1 MSLPKFFCEPHLLS
15 HLDRSS
21 PILLGLSGGAD
32 SSALLHL
39 LCSYRESANC
49 TVFAAHINHGIRGE
63 EYGNEAERDEN
74 FCREICQKL
83 GVHLFVIRLDIPE
96 MSKASGRSLETEAR
110 EARYEFFAEIMREN
124 NIKILATAHNSD
136 DNLETQLYNLAR
148 GCGIDGMIGIPQVRG
163 LDAVDGAVVI
173 RPILKA
179 EKSEI
184 IAFCNENNIPYVTDS
199 TNFENDCTR
208 NIIRN
213 NIIPS
218 LKELFPA
225 VKRSARRLS
234 VAAAE
239 DSDYI
244 LNEAYAF
251 LDSCGEKI
259 EVTRLVQLHSAVK
272 KRVIMLAFERSTG
285 ARLENVHV
293 SDIIE
298 LLSSEKNGA
307 SVSLPKK
314 MRAELTD
321 GYLGFK
327 ADLKSKEKSEEYCQE
342 LELGL
347 NIIKNTPFAVFVGL
361 EKPSEDIGTY
371 ALYSQAVIKNENSPL
386 YAKNRASGD
395 TILDGGVNKKI
406 KKLMC
411 DKKVPLNDRDILP
424 ILCIDGEAVY
434 VPLCA
439 VSDRAKAKNS
449 APHIYITIYKKSE
462 EDNDT

>member
-15 HLDRSS
+15 HLDRSE

-83 GVHLFVIRLDIPE
+83 GVHLFVRRLDIPE

-136 DNLETQLYNLAR
+136 DNLETQLCNLAR
-148 GCGIDGMIGIPQVRG
+148 GCGIDGMVGIPETRELCGV
-163 LDAVDGAVVI
+163 ADGIVI
-173 RPILKA
+173 RPVLKA

-184 IAFCNENNIPYVTDS
+184 IAFCNENSIPYVTDS
-199 TNFENDCTR
+199 TNFQNDCTR

-213 NIIPS
+213 EIIPS

-225 VKRSARRLS
+225 VKRSAQRLS

-239 DSDYI
+239 DSDFI
-244 LNEAYAF
+244 LHEARAF
-251 LDSCGEKI
+251 LGTCGD
-259 EVTRLVQLHSAVK
+259 RLRVSELKKLHPSVK

-285 ARLENVHV
+285 ARLENIHV

-298 LLSSEKNGA
+298 LLSTEKNGRRL
-307 SVSLPKK
+307 SLPSKK
-314 MRAELTD
+314 RAEIID
-321 GYLGFK
+321 GCLSFGDDGK
-327 ADLKSKEKSEEYCQE
+327 NTAKTEDYCQE
-342 LELGL
+342 LGLGL
-347 NIIKNTPFAVFVGL
+347 NIIKNTPFALYVGF
-361 EKPSEDIGTY
+361 EKPSEDIGSY
-371 ALYSQAVIKNENSPL
+371 ALYSQAVIKNENAPL

-395 TILDGGVNKKI
+395 TVLDGGVNKKI

-411 DKKVPLNDRDILP
+411 DKKVPLLDRDSLP
-424 ILCIDGEAVY
+424 IVCSSGKVIY
-434 VPLCA
+434 VPLCT
-439 VSDRAKAKNS
+439 VSDTAKTKRS
-449 APHIYITIYKKSE
+449 DRCIYIAIYKRSE
-462 EDNDT
+462 EDNE